1 MSELRLLTVHAHPD
15 DESITMGGLLALCAD
30 RGVQTS
36 LVCCTDG
43 KLATIF
49 DPEYA
54 ADEPAVRPRL
64 KEIREQELRDAA
76 AILGIADVQFL
87 EYGDSGMAGA
97 DTNDLP
103 DAFWKADLDAVVRK
117 LVAHIRAFRPHVV
130 VTYDG
135 NGGYG
140 HPDHIQTHRATLLAV
155 EAARTVLLPEL
166 GEGWEVSKLYYTL
179 FPRSSAIKATE
190 MARDA
195 GMDPPFGDAKIED
208 LTFLAPDEWVTT
220 VINHREQVPRKL
232 AAMRAHRSQLTEAE
246 FPLLRIPEDVVREMW
261 SDEHFHLAF
270 SRVPTTLPES
280 DVFAGLEQPALS
292 S

>member
-1 MSELRLLTVHAHPD
+1 MALRLLTVHAHPD
-15 DESITMGGLLALCAD
+15 DESITMGGLLALCDD
-30 RGVQTS
+30 RGIETG
-36 LVCCTDG
+36 LICCTDG
-43 KLATIF
+43 KLATIY

-54 ADEPAVRPRL
+54 ADEAAVRPRL

-76 AILGIADVQFL
+76 DILGVDEVHFL

-97 DTNDLP
+97 ETNELP
-103 DAFWKADLDAVVRK
+103 DAFWKADIDPVVRR
-117 LVAHIRAFRPHVV
+117 LVEHVRRFRPQVV

-155 EAARTVLLPEL
+155 EAARTALWPEL
-166 GEGWEVSKLYYTL
+166 GERWEVAKLYYTL
-179 FPRSSAIKATE
+179 FPRSSAVKATE
-190 MARDA
+190 MAKNA
-195 GMDPPFGDAKIED
+195 GMDPPFGEVDLDE

-220 VINHREQVPRKL
+220 TVSHREQVPRKL

-246 FPLLRIPEDVVREMW
+246 FPLLRIPEDVVREVW
-261 SDEHFHLAF
+261 ADEHFHLAF
-270 SRVPTTLPES
+270 SRVPTELPES
-280 DVFAGLEQPALS
+280 DVFAGLEQLALS